1 MKSALSKITLEKAK
15 KEDSKEI
22 ADLIYITEPE
32 PELEWGY
39 GSEQEQKRLLQE
51 LMMTKDNRFSLENIL
66 SARQDG
72 KLVGMVLLIEGKNI
86 DRLTVNSGKQ
96 VLKEQKG
103 ISNKLWFIYDS
114 IKDFLLEEECKP
126 DELYISNIA
135 IKPEYRGHGYAKIMI
150 HNIYKI
156 ARKKGYKKVSLIA
169 KNDKLIHFY
178 ESIGFDVVNRKLRRM
193 VTML

>member
-1 MKSALSKITLEKAK
+1 MKSALSKITLEKADK
-15 KEDSKEI
+15 KDSKEI

-39 GSEQEQKRLLQE
+39 GSEQEQKKLLEE
-51 LMMTKDNRFSLENIL
+51 LMKTEDNRFSLENIL

-114 IKDFLLEEECKP
+114 IKDFLLEEECKQ

-150 HNIYKI
+150 NKIYKI

-193 VTML
+193 VTIL